1 MNYQTKAEELQAL
14 TETEARSMLLCR
26 YPDDIEYYQGWSLQY
41 YATPYSFSTT
51 AGPFSNRNIFA
62 GQAFTT
68 WTIEAW
74 VIDSGEITLPK
85 GLTGEQRREWIKKNL
100 EESFLIIPGLLF
112 EVKK

>member
-26 YPDDIEYYQGWSLQY
+26 YADDLVGYENCFLEY
-41 YATPYSFSTT
+41 YATPYTFGTT

-62 GQAFTT
+62 GQAFST

-74 VIDSGEITLPK
+74 VIDRYAVIFCKGEVVRVINNFDEIGTLR
-85 GLTGEQRREWIKKNL
+85 LY
-100 EESFLIIPGLLF
+100 
-112 EVKK
+112 

>member
-14 TETEARSMLLCR
+14 TETEARSMLL
-26 YPDDIEYYQGWSLQY
+26 YHYADDLVGYENCFLEYH
-41 YATPYSFSTT
+41 ATPYSFGTT

-74 VIDSGEITLPK
+74 VIHKFAVIFCKGEVVRVI
-85 GLTGEQRREWIKKNL
+85 NDF
-100 EESFLIIPGLLF
+100 EEIGNIRL
-112 EVKK
+112 

>member
-26 YPDDIEYYQGWSLQY
+26 YADDLVDYENFFLEYYV
-41 YATPYSFSTT
+41 TPYSFATT

-74 VIDSGEITLPK
+74 VIDRFAVIFCKGEVVRVI
-85 GLTGEQRREWIKKNL
+85 ND
-100 EESFLIIPGLLF
+100 F
-112 EVKK
+112 EDIGCVRLY

>member
-26 YPDDIEYYQGWSLQY
+26 YPEDMEYYQGWALEY
-41 YATPYSFSTT
+41 YATPYSFGTT

-74 VIDSGEITLPK
+74 VIDRFAVIFCKGEVV
-85 GLTGEQRREWIKKNL
+85 RVVNDF
-100 EESFLIIPGLLF
+100 EEIGNIRL
-112 EVKK
+112 